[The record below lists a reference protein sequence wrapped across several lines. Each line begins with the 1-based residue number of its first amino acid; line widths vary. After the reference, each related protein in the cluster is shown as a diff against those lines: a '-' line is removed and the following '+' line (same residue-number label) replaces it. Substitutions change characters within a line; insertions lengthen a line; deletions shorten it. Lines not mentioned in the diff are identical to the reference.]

1 MKKVIVSL
9 VAVALCLAFLGNGL
23 VRLSEKRAKVDAA
36 WQAIAAVYQQRAAV
50 VPAYI
55 ESVSPMVEG
64 AELRRVQEIATAL
77 AKVSQVP
84 ADPRHSLAAWQQ
96 YQDAQDTLTGTLARC
111 AVIQRTNH
119 RLQADGPATGLAR
132 QLEGLEDRINVARKS
147 YNVAGHEFNLSKR
160 NLAAALA
167 NALVSHLPDCPQLGT
182 GNSSRVAIAASL

>member
-9 VAVALCLAFLGNGL
+9 VAVTLCLAFLGNGL
-23 VRLSEKRAKVDAA
+23 VRLSEKRAEVDAA
-36 WQAIAAVYQQRAAV
+36 WQTIAAVYQQRAAV

-55 ESVSPMVEG
+55 ERVSSLVAG
-64 AELRRVQEIATAL
+64 AELRRVQEVATAL
-77 AKVSQVP
+77 AKVGQVP

-96 YQDAQDTLTGTLARC
+96 YQDAQDKLTGTLARC
-111 AVIQRTNH
+111 AVIQYTNH